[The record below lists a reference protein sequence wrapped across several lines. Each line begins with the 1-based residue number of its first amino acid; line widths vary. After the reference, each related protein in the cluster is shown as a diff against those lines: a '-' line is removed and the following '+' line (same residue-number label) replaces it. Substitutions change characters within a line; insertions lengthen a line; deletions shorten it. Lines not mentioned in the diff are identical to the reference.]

1 MSDLE
6 QTLHGFRTRVE
17 AALDRRLPSPNQSPE
32 PLHQAM
38 RYAILNGGKRVR
50 ACLVYAAGMALGV
63 KPEPLDVAACA
74 VEIIHGYSLVHDDLP
89 CMDDDDLRRGKPSC
103 HKAFDEATAL
113 LVGDALQALAFE
125 ILAKDDTLDVGA
137 ERRTQMIAT
146 LATASGSY
154 GMAGGQAI
162 DLAAVG
168 EVPTLSELEN
178 MHRLKTGALIR
189 ASVRLGVLTSEDVT
203 EDCMQALD
211 IYAQQI
217 GLAFQITDDILDVE
231 GDARTLGKAPG
242 ADQAHSKPTY
252 PAIMGLQA
260 AKEKRVKLA
269 ESALS
274 ALSPLGDSASVL
286 ASLAQHVIQR
296 TH

>member
-6 QTLHGFRTRVE
+6 QTLHGFRARVE
-17 AALDRRLPSPNQSPE
+17 AALDQRLPSPNQPPE

-50 ACLVYAAGMALGV
+50 ACLVYAAGRALGV
-63 KPEPLDVAACA
+63 EPEPLDVAACA

-89 CMDDDDLRRGKPSC
+89 CMDDDDLRRGKPTC

-168 EVPTLSELEN
+168 KVPTLSELEN

-189 ASVRLGVLTSEDVT
+189 ASVRLGALTSEDIT

-211 IYAQQI
+211 TYAQQV

-286 ASLAQHVIQR
+286 ASLAQYVIQR

>member
-6 QTLHGFRTRVE
+6 QTLRGFRARVE
-17 AALDRRLPSPNQSPE
+17 AALDQRLPAPNQSPE

-63 KPEPLDVAACA
+63 EPEPLDVPACA
-74 VEIIHGYSLVHDDLP
+74 VEMIHGYSLVHDDLP
-89 CMDDDDLRRGKPSC
+89 CMDDDDLRRGKPTC

-125 ILAKDDTLDVGA
+125 ILAKDDTLDVSA
-137 ERRTQMIAT
+137 KRRTQMIAT

-168 EVPTLSELEN
+168 KALTLSELEN
-178 MHRLKTGALIR
+178 MHRLKTGVLIR
-189 ASVRLGVLTSEDVT
+189 AAVRLGALTSEDVT
-203 EDCMQALD
+203 EDRMQVLD
-211 IYAQQI
+211 TYAQQV

-231 GDARTLGKAPG
+231 GDARTLGKTPG
-242 ADQAHSKPTY
+242 ADQAHNKPTY

-260 AKEKRVKLA
+260 AKEKRVKLT

-274 ALSPLGDSASVL
+274 ALSPLGDGASVL
-286 ASLAQHVIQR
+286 AGLAQYVIQR
-296 TH
+296 TR